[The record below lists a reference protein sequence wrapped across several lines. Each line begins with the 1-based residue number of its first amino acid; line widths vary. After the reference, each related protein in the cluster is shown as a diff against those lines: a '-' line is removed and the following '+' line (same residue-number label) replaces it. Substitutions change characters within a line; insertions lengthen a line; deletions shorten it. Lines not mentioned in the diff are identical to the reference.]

1 MLSIT
6 GFFFDSPSPF
16 PKIPTPYRLRSL
28 RDGTRPAILS
38 ESERLLK

>member
-16 PKIPTPYRLRSL
+16 PKIPTP
-28 RDGTRPAILS
+28 TVCVLS
-38 ESERLLK
+38 EMELVLLFSPSRKDY